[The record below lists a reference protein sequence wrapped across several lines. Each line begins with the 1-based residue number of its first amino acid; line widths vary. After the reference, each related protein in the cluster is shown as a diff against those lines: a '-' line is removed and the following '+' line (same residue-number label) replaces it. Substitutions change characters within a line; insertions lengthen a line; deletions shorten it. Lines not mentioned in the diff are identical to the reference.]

1 MPGILILG
9 GYYEPFLV
17 ILSVLCWYE
26 LAITLN
32 LSPRAASASVV
43 LQLLFL
49 LLLSQYL
56 HPGAPYFTQLSA
68 DKATAA
74 FIFAPVFFRS
84 LMKLLKEPT
93 RNNIFLLLLTGLSL
107 TFMHSIILAYSV
119 FIGGMLILLNKIN
132 WVVRSKL
139 IPMAILITIMIPQI
153 VIRFA
158 DVPATD
164 SVSFDPEVVL
174 SKSETDSLVTRW
186 GDTRFY
192 SFNPNILTMTIPYE
206 GNIPLP
212 GLILAWGWILVPILA
227 VIFALK
233 RRENSAAQLILSSFI
248 LCILAGF
255 PLTGW
260 IMGYFLNARM
270 LARSVWLFP
279 YGLSAVFVL
288 LMLRDYIRSRK
299 IVKSFTIK
307 SPLFS
312 PNFGLTALTVI
323 SIGLFLLYMRENNLP
338 DLGNFEGKIQR
349 YQDLAVAGQA
359 LDQQITDQAYVI
371 GSPILNDLIPGLSS
385 KSDLITF
392 RISNPSNMAYYTT
405 EQRNERISDSQ
416 RIFARSASGEEKME
430 LLKKHNVS
438 FLFLTPFDLRL
449 FEELIEA
456 FPNKVKSTEVGGV
469 VILKIDH

>member
-1 MPGILILG
+1 
-9 GYYEPFLV
+9 
-17 ILSVLCWYE
+17 
-26 LAITLN
+26 
-32 LSPRAASASVV
+32 
-43 LQLLFL
+43 
-49 LLLSQYL
+49 
-56 HPGAPYFTQLSA
+56 
-68 DKATAA
+68 
-74 FIFAPVFFRS
+74 
-84 LMKLLKEPT
+84 
-93 RNNIFLLLLTGLSL
+93 
-107 TFMHSIILAYSV
+107 
-119 FIGGMLILLNKIN
+119 
-132 WVVRSKL
+132 
-139 IPMAILITIMIPQI
+139 
-153 VIRFA
+153 
-158 DVPATD
+158 
-164 SVSFDPEVVL
+164 
-174 SKSETDSLVTRW
+174 
-186 GDTRFY
+186 
-192 SFNPNILTMTIPYE
+192 MTIPYE

-416 RIFARSASGEEKME
+416 RIFARSASEEEKME